1 MVGKRAGVAAGLVA
15 AGCAYKANT
24 FALAPPS
31 SNTRMREATQTA
43 VLDTTG
49 PLPIR
54 ISLKEASAANG
65 AGRVALAGVFAAAL
79 AARSQSRSQKC
90 SSGRMSRMSMT
101 AVATPTKP
109 VVLTGDT
116 LRASLKMRCDTSGA
130 SYAIYWV
137 NVNGKLVVA
146 GDYAS
151 DARKE
156 RLKAKGLD
164 KSFAEESEEYA
175 LDTDGDGPVATV
187 YKSGEPLFIED
198 VSSAQLKR
206 KELADKYGITQM
218 CVIPFEAGVLEFG
231 RADDVAKWEKAPNPP
246 LLPKGE
252 MRQGF
257 ENLGAS
263 YAMFWAKDDDKFKV
277 IADYVT
283 ESRKEAL
290 KLARGDDET
299 FCSRSREVTLDA
311 NGDGPVATAF
321 KTGKEVIL
329 KDASKMKR
337 AALAEEFGL
346 STFHFV
352 PTETGVLEY
361 GIPKTAFLS
370 GDVLAA
376 SLKMRCDTS
385 GASYAL
391 YWKETEG
398 KMVVAGVYSTPARQ
412 KALAEMGKSGGFS
425 NASKEYVLDASGD
438 GPVGTV
444 MKTQQPFYL
453 QDATAC
459 TTMKRSAL
467 TKEYGIK
474 SICFVPTEGGV
485 LEYGTTEKGCSTNW
499 TCMEDAR
506 KAIIPKAELKRAFES
521 GASHAI
527 FWWKQGDDWVVGAS
541 YVTPERVRALK
552 AARGDDKSYTSESA
566 AWKLDASGLGPVA
579 TAARSGKEVVIEDP
593 ATDSSVKRADLA
605 KEFNIGSCHFLPCK
619 DGVLE
624 YGIARVV

>member
-1 MVGKRAGVAAGLVA
+1 
-15 AGCAYKANT
+15 
-24 FALAPPS
+24 
-31 SNTRMREATQTA
+31 
-43 VLDTTG
+43 
-49 PLPIR
+49 
-54 ISLKEASAANG
+54 
-65 AGRVALAGVFAAAL
+65 
-79 AARSQSRSQKC
+79 
-90 SSGRMSRMSMT
+90 
-101 AVATPTKP
+101 
-109 VVLTGDT
+109 
-116 LRASLKMRCDTSGA
+116 
-130 SYAIYWV
+130 
-137 NVNGKLVVA
+137 
-146 GDYAS
+146 
-151 DARKE
+151 
-156 RLKAKGLD
+156 
-164 KSFAEESEEYA
+164 
-175 LDTDGDGPVATV
+175 
-187 YKSGEPLFIED
+187 
-198 VSSAQLKR
+198 
-206 KELADKYGITQM
+206 
-218 CVIPFEAGVLEFG
+218 VIPFEAGDLEFG

-246 LLPKGE
+246 LVPKGE

-257 ENLGAS
+257 ENFGAS
-263 YAMFWAKDDDKFKV
+263 YAMFWAKDGDKFNV

-579 TAARSGKEVVIEDP
+579 TAGRSGKEVVIEDP

>member
-1 MVGKRAGVAAGLVA
+1 
-15 AGCAYKANT
+15 
-24 FALAPPS
+24 
-31 SNTRMREATQTA
+31 
-43 VLDTTG
+43 
-49 PLPIR
+49 
-54 ISLKEASAANG
+54 
-65 AGRVALAGVFAAAL
+65 
-79 AARSQSRSQKC
+79 
-90 SSGRMSRMSMT
+90 MT

-109 VVLTGDT
+109 VALTGDT

-130 SYAIYWV
+130 SYAIYWA

-146 GDYAS
+146 GDYAP

-156 RLKAKGLD
+156 RLKKKGFD

-187 YKSGEPLFIED
+187 YKSGESLFIED
-198 VSSAQLKR
+198 VSSAKLKR
-206 KELADKYGITQM
+206 RELADKYGITQM

-231 RADDVAKWEKAPNPP
+231 RADDVAKWEKAPSPP

-263 YAMFWAKDDDKFKV
+263 YAMFWAKDGDKFHV

-299 FCSRSREVTLDA
+299 FCSRSREVSLDA

-329 KDASKMKR
+329 RDSSKMKR

-346 STFHFV
+346 ASFHFV
-352 PTETGVLEY
+352 PTQTGVLEY

-370 GDVLAA
+370 GDVLGA

-412 KALAEMGKSGGFS
+412 EALADMGKSGGFS
-425 NASKEYVLDASGD
+425 DASKEYVLDANGD

-459 TTMKRSAL
+459 ATMKRSAL

-474 SICFVPTEGGV
+474 SICLVPTEGGV

-506 KAIIPKAELKRAFES
+506 KVIMPKAELKQAFES

-527 FWWKQGDDWVVGAS
+527 LWSKQGDEWVVGAS

-566 AWKLDASGLGPVA
+566 AWKIDASGLGPVA
-579 TAARSGKEVVIEDP
+579 TAGRSGKDIVIEDP
-593 ATDSSVKRADLA
+593 ANEPSFKRAGLA
-605 KEFNIGSCHFLPCK
+605 KEFNVGSCHFVPCR

-624 YGIARVV
+624 YGIGRVV